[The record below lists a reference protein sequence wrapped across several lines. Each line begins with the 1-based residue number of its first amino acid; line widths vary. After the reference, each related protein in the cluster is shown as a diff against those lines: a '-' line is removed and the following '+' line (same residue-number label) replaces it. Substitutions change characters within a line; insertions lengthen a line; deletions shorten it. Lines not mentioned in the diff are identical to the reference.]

1 MLFSESWLRT
11 YVNPAI
17 SSEELQDALTMHGL
31 EVDEARKAAP
41 DFTGVVIAE
50 VVECRDH
57 ENSDRLHVCQVN
69 AGTGELIQIVC
80 GAPNVRAGV
89 RVPCAMVGAELP
101 GGFKIKKAKLRGVPS
116 NGMLCSARELG
127 VSEDHDGLWLLP
139 EDAPIGED
147 IRKYAHLDDV
157 VVDLNVTPNR
167 GDALSLTGIA
177 REVHAV
183 TGAELKLPEIHEA
196 AVTTDAA
203 HAVKIEASDLCA
215 RYTSRVITGLNAKA
229 KTPEWMAERL
239 ERCGQ
244 RPISALVDI
253 SNYVLL
259 ELGRPTHFF
268 DLDKLS
274 GTVTARWAKKGEKIE
289 LLNGKTVDLTP
300 YYGVIADDNGS
311 QAIAGIMGG
320 SADSVSDDTVNL
332 FIESAFFRPAAIQG
346 RARKLNFSS
355 DSSFRFERGVDYG
368 TTREHLEYI
377 TALVLSIC
385 GTDTTRVGPVSD
397 IESDLP
403 ERRVVKF
410 RAARCRKLVGVDI
423 PTDFME
429 EAFKR
434 LGFEYTRDGDLFTV
448 TSPTYRF
455 DIEIEE
461 DLVEEV
467 ARLWGYDKLPENPPL
482 ERAVM
487 LPSREDRR
495 TQHDLRLKLAGRG
508 YQELVNFSFVE
519 EKWEKDFGG
528 EAAPIRL
535 LNPIASQ
542 LSVMRT
548 QLIGGLVDILRYNL
562 NRKEDRVRVFEL
574 GRVFFQDPTI
584 EPSDTSVKGVRQPEH
599 LAGLAYGTADAPQ
612 WGIKS
617 RRVDFFDVK
626 GDLERLAF
634 PLTLDFVPEVF
645 PSLHPG
651 RSAGVYLDG
660 KRIGLIGELHPRLQ
674 QAYDL
679 PLCPVVFEIDVEPLL
694 SVPVPEHKPVSKFQ
708 KSLRD
713 ISLAVPA
720 SVTSKQI
727 FDAVRAA
734 RRTDVRLA
742 CLTDFRLF
750 DVYHPENQPSADK
763 SMAFRLVLESF
774 GEEAVTEAQIEGATE
789 AVIAGLE
796 PLGIKLRAELGN
808 L

>member
-57 ENSDRLHVCQVN
+57 ENSDHLHVCQVN

-750 DVYHPENQPSADK
+750 DVYHPENQFSADK

-796 PLGIKLRAELGN
+796 PLGIKLRA
-808 L
+808 

>member
-57 ENSDRLHVCQVN
+57 ENSDHLHVCQVN

-355 DSSFRFERGVDYG
+355 DSSFRFERGVYYG

-796 PLGIKLRAELGN
+796 PLGIKLRA
-808 L
+808 

>member
-57 ENSDRLHVCQVN
+57 ENSDHLHVCQVN
-69 AGTGELIQIVC
+69 AGTSELIQIVC

-274 GTVTARWAKKGEKIE
+274 GTVTARWAKEGEKIE

-300 YYGVIADDNGS
+300 YYGVIADDNGP

-385 GTDTTRVGPVSD
+385 GTDATRVGPVSD

-796 PLGIKLRAELGN
+796 PLGIKLRA
-808 L
+808 

>member
-57 ENSDRLHVCQVN
+57 ENSDHLHVCQVN

-239 ERCGQ
+239 ERCDQ

-274 GTVTARWAKKGEKIE
+274 GTVTARWAKEGEKIE

-385 GTDTTRVGPVSD
+385 GTDATRVGPVSD

-796 PLGIKLRAELGN
+796 PLGIKLRA
-808 L
+808 

>member
-57 ENSDRLHVCQVN
+57 ENSDHLHVCQVN

-274 GTVTARWAKKGEKIE
+274 GTVTARWAKEGEKIE

-385 GTDTTRVGPVSD
+385 GTDATRVGPVSD

-720 SVTSKQI
+720 SLTSKQI

-796 PLGIKLRAELGN
+796 PLGIKLRA
-808 L
+808 

>member
-57 ENSDRLHVCQVN
+57 ENSDHLHVCQVN

-274 GTVTARWAKKGEKIE
+274 GTVTARWAKEGEKIE

-332 FIESAFFRPAAIQG
+332 FIESAFFRPTAIQG

-385 GTDTTRVGPVSD
+385 GTDATRVGPVSD

-796 PLGIKLRAELGN
+796 PLGIKLRA
-808 L
+808 

>member
-57 ENSDRLHVCQVN
+57 ENSDHLHVCQVN

-89 RVPCAMVGAELP
+89 RVPCAMVEAELP

-796 PLGIKLRAELGN
+796 PLGIKLRA
-808 L
+808 

>member
-57 ENSDRLHVCQVN
+57 ENSDHLHVCQVN

-274 GTVTARWAKKGEKIE
+274 GTVTARWAKEGEKIE

-385 GTDTTRVGPVSD
+385 GTDATRVGPVSD

-487 LPSREDRR
+487 LPFREDRR

-796 PLGIKLRAELGN
+796 PLGIKLRA
-808 L
+808 

>member
-57 ENSDRLHVCQVN
+57 ENSDHLHVCQVN

-274 GTVTARWAKKGEKIE
+274 GTVTARWAKEGEKIE

-385 GTDTTRVGPVSD
+385 GTDATRVGPVSD

-410 RAARCRKLVGVDI
+410 RAAHCRKLVGVDI

-796 PLGIKLRAELGN
+796 PLGIKLRA
-808 L
+808 

>member
-57 ENSDRLHVCQVN
+57 ENSDHLHVCQVN

-528 EAAPIRL
+528 EAAPILL

>member
-57 ENSDRLHVCQVN
+57 ENSDHLHVCQVN
-69 AGTGELIQIVC
+69 AGTSELIQIVC

-274 GTVTARWAKKGEKIE
+274 GTVTARWAKEGEKIE

-300 YYGVIADDNGS
+300 YYGVIADDNGP

-385 GTDTTRVGPVSD
+385 GTDATRVGPVSD

-487 LPSREDRR
+487 LPFREDRR

-796 PLGIKLRAELGN
+796 PLGIKLRA
-808 L
+808 

>member
-57 ENSDRLHVCQVN
+57 ENSDHLHVCQVN

-274 GTVTARWAKKGEKIE
+274 GTVTARWAKEGEKIE

-385 GTDTTRVGPVSD
+385 GTDATRVGPVSD

-410 RAARCRKLVGVDI
+410 RAARCRELVGVDI

-796 PLGIKLRAELGN
+796 PLGIKLRA
-808 L
+808 

>member
-57 ENSDRLHVCQVN
+57 ENSDHLHVCQVN

-139 EDAPIGED
+139 ADAPIGED

-167 GDALSLTGIA
+167 GDALSLAGIA

-196 AVTTDAA
+196 AVTTDAS
-203 HAVKIEASDLCA
+203 HDVKIEASDLCA

-244 RPISALVDI
+244 LPISALVDI

-274 GTVTARWAKKGEKIE
+274 GTVTARWAKEGEKIE

-300 YYGVIADDNGS
+300 YYGVIADDNGP

-320 SADSVSDDTVNL
+320 TADSVSDDTVNL
-332 FIESAFFRPAAIQG
+332 FIESAFFRPSAIQG

-385 GTDTTRVGPVSD
+385 GTDATRVGPVSD

-403 ERRVVKF
+403 ECRVVKF
-410 RAARCRKLVGVDI
+410 RAERCRKLVGVDI

-694 SVPVPEHKPVSKFQ
+694 SVPVTEHKPVSKFQ

-750 DVYHPENQPSADK
+750 DVYHPENQPAADK

-796 PLGIKLRAELGN
+796 PLGIKLRA
-808 L
+808 

>member
-57 ENSDRLHVCQVN
+57 ENSDHLHVCQVN
-69 AGTGELIQIVC
+69 AGIGELIQIVC

-274 GTVTARWAKKGEKIE
+274 GTVTARWAKEGEKIE

-385 GTDTTRVGPVSD
+385 GTDATRVGPVSD

-796 PLGIKLRAELGN
+796 PLGIKLRA
-808 L
+808 

>member
-57 ENSDRLHVCQVN
+57 ENSDHLHVCQVN

-244 RPISALVDI
+244 HPISALVDI

-274 GTVTARWAKKGEKIE
+274 GTVTARWAKEGEKIE

-385 GTDTTRVGPVSD
+385 GTDATRVGPVSD

-796 PLGIKLRAELGN
+796 PLGIKLRA
-808 L
+808 

>member
-57 ENSDRLHVCQVN
+57 ENSDHLHVCQVN

-203 HAVKIEASDLCA
+203 HAVKIEASALCA

>member
-57 ENSDRLHVCQVN
+57 ENSDHLHVCQVN

-274 GTVTARWAKKGEKIE
+274 GTVTARWAKKREKIE

-796 PLGIKLRAELGN
+796 PLGIKLRA
-808 L
+808 

>member
-57 ENSDRLHVCQVN
+57 ENSDHLHVCQVN

-274 GTVTARWAKKGEKIE
+274 GTVTARWAKEGEKIE

-385 GTDTTRVGPVSD
+385 GTDATRVGPVSD

-660 KRIGLIGELHPRLQ
+660 KRIGLIGESHPRLQ

-796 PLGIKLRAELGN
+796 PLGIKLRA
-808 L
+808 

>member
-57 ENSDRLHVCQVN
+57 ENSDHLHVCQVN

-274 GTVTARWAKKGEKIE
+274 GTVTARWAKEGEKIE

-355 DSSFRFERGVDYG
+355 DSSCRFERGVDYG

-385 GTDTTRVGPVSD
+385 GTDATRVGPVSD

-796 PLGIKLRAELGN
+796 PLGIKLRA
-808 L
+808 

>member
-57 ENSDRLHVCQVN
+57 ENSDHLHVCQVN

-455 DIEIEE
+455 DIAFPCLRPVVGRSKYLLSPESHDSGPWKIARTPVQFALENGLLLDE
-461 DLVEEV
+461 QGKAFTPEQALKNGLPSTELPAWGN
-467 ARLWGYDKLPENPPL
+467 ARLDEKKALAVLTEQLGKPFEGYEGLSPCRRALAVAFLAYAGGDKKGCVALLDAVSLSYREETGQASCPLLEDSDFAGKLKKQWERHASVLSEKCLSIHAAYELPWFMALLYRARQKGVLAGSQFLWLRPMDRPLWYALNQCGGRAAWAEGFAAWAHYMAEEQEGKALTESHVAPAVASLREALSAQGWLTEIFVPPADAAETSNSEAETSPIESPPDADVVLCPPEENP
-482 ERAVM
+482 EYDAN
-487 LPSREDRR
+487 ED
-495 TQHDLRLKLAGRG
+495 
-508 YQELVNFSFVE
+508 
-519 EKWEKDFGG
+519 
-528 EAAPIRL
+528 
-535 LNPIASQ
+535 
-542 LSVMRT
+542 
-548 QLIGGLVDILRYNL
+548 
-562 NRKEDRVRVFEL
+562 
-574 GRVFFQDPTI
+574 
-584 EPSDTSVKGVRQPEH
+584 EH
-599 LAGLAYGTADAPQ
+599 LADEY
-612 WGIKS
+612 
-617 RRVDFFDVK
+617 
-626 GDLERLAF
+626 
-634 PLTLDFVPEVF
+634 
-645 PSLHPG
+645 
-651 RSAGVYLDG
+651 Y
-660 KRIGLIGELHPRLQ
+660 
-674 QAYDL
+674 
-679 PLCPVVFEIDVEPLL
+679 
-694 SVPVPEHKPVSKFQ
+694 
-708 KSLRD
+708 
-713 ISLAVPA
+713 
-720 SVTSKQI
+720 
-727 FDAVRAA
+727 
-734 RRTDVRLA
+734 
-742 CLTDFRLF
+742 
-750 DVYHPENQPSADK
+750 
-763 SMAFRLVLESF
+763 
-774 GEEAVTEAQIEGATE
+774 
-789 AVIAGLE
+789 
-796 PLGIKLRAELGN
+796 
-808 L
+808 

>member
-57 ENSDRLHVCQVN
+57 ENSDHLHVCQVN

-274 GTVTARWAKKGEKIE
+274 GTVTARWAKEGEKIE

-320 SADSVSDDTVNL
+320 SADFVSDDTVNL

-385 GTDTTRVGPVSD
+385 GTDATRVGPVSD

-796 PLGIKLRAELGN
+796 PLGIKLRA
-808 L
+808 

>member
-57 ENSDRLHVCQVN
+57 ENSDHLHVCQVN

-274 GTVTARWAKKGEKIE
+274 GTVTARWAKEGEKIE

-385 GTDTTRVGPVSD
+385 GTDATRVGPVSD

-713 ISLAVPA
+713 IALAVPA

-796 PLGIKLRAELGN
+796 PLGIKLRA
-808 L
+808 

>member
-50 VVECRDH
+50 VVGCRDH
-57 ENSDRLHVCQVN
+57 ENSDHLHVCQVN

-796 PLGIKLRAELGN
+796 PLGIKLRA
-808 L
+808 

>member
-57 ENSDRLHVCQVN
+57 ENSDHLHVCQVN

-89 RVPCAMVGAELP
+89 RVPCAIVGAELP

-274 GTVTARWAKKGEKIE
+274 GTVTARWAKEGEKIE

-385 GTDTTRVGPVSD
+385 GTDATRVGPVSD

-796 PLGIKLRAELGN
+796 PLGIKLRA
-808 L
+808 

>member
-57 ENSDRLHVCQVN
+57 ENSDHLHVCQVN

-274 GTVTARWAKKGEKIE
+274 GTVTARWAKEGEKIE

-368 TTREHLEYI
+368 TTREYLEYI

-385 GTDTTRVGPVSD
+385 GTDATRVGPVSD

-796 PLGIKLRAELGN
+796 PLGIKLRA
-808 L
+808 

>member
-57 ENSDRLHVCQVN
+57 ENSDHLHVCQVN

-274 GTVTARWAKKGEKIE
+274 GTVTARWAKEGEKIE

-385 GTDTTRVGPVSD
+385 GTDATRVGPVSD

-519 EKWEKDFGG
+519 ERWEKDFGG

-796 PLGIKLRAELGN
+796 PLGIKLRA
-808 L
+808 

>member
-57 ENSDRLHVCQVN
+57 ENSDHLHVCQVN

-796 PLGIKLRAELGN
+796 PLGITLRA
-808 L
+808 

>member
-57 ENSDRLHVCQVN
+57 ENSDHLHVCQVN

-244 RPISALVDI
+244 RPISTLVDI

-274 GTVTARWAKKGEKIE
+274 GTVTARWAKEGEKIE

-385 GTDTTRVGPVSD
+385 GTDATRVGPVSD

-796 PLGIKLRAELGN
+796 PLGIKLRA
-808 L
+808 

>member
-57 ENSDRLHVCQVN
+57 ENSDHLHVCQVN

-274 GTVTARWAKKGEKIE
+274 GTVTARWAKEGEKIE

-385 GTDTTRVGPVSD
+385 GTDATRVGPVSD

-679 PLCPVVFEIDVEPLL
+679 PLCPVVFEIDIEPLL

-796 PLGIKLRAELGN
+796 PLGIKLRA
-808 L
+808 

>member
-31 EVDEARKAAP
+31 EVDEARKAVP

-57 ENSDRLHVCQVN
+57 ENSDHLHVCQVN

-274 GTVTARWAKKGEKIE
+274 GTVTARWAKEGEKIE

-385 GTDTTRVGPVSD
+385 GTDATRVGPVSD

-796 PLGIKLRAELGN
+796 PLGIKLRA
-808 L
+808 

>member
-57 ENSDRLHVCQVN
+57 ENSDHLHVCQVN

-734 RRTDVRLA
+734 RRTDVRLT

-796 PLGIKLRAELGN
+796 PLGIKLRA
-808 L
+808 

>member
-57 ENSDRLHVCQVN
+57 ENSDHLHVCQVN

-167 GDALSLTGIA
+167 GDVLSLTGIA

-274 GTVTARWAKKGEKIE
+274 GTVTARWAKEGEKIE

-385 GTDTTRVGPVSD
+385 GTDATRVGPVSD

-796 PLGIKLRAELGN
+796 PLGIKLRA
-808 L
+808 

>member
-57 ENSDRLHVCQVN
+57 ENSDHLHVCQVN

-274 GTVTARWAKKGEKIE
+274 GTVTARWAKEGEKIE

-385 GTDTTRVGPVSD
+385 GTDATRVGPVSD

-508 YQELVNFSFVE
+508 YQELVDFSFVE

-796 PLGIKLRAELGN
+796 PLGIKLRA
-808 L
+808 

>member
-57 ENSDRLHVCQVN
+57 ENSDHLHVCQVN

-274 GTVTARWAKKGEKIE
+274 GTVTARWAKEGEKIE

-385 GTDTTRVGPVSD
+385 GTDATRVGPVSD

-727 FDAVRAA
+727 FDAVCAA

-796 PLGIKLRAELGN
+796 PLGIKLRA
-808 L
+808 

>member
-57 ENSDRLHVCQVN
+57 ENSDHLHVCQVN

-274 GTVTARWAKKGEKIE
+274 GTVTARWAKEGEKIE

-332 FIESAFFRPAAIQG
+332 FIESAFFRPTAIQG

-385 GTDTTRVGPVSD
+385 GTDATRVGPVSD

-467 ARLWGYDKLPENPPL
+467 TRLWGYDKLPENPPL

-796 PLGIKLRAELGN
+796 PLGIKLRA
-808 L
+808 

>member
-57 ENSDRLHVCQVN
+57 ENSDHLHVCQVN

-274 GTVTARWAKKGEKIE
+274 GTVTARWAKEGEKIE

-355 DSSFRFERGVDYG
+355 DSSFRFARGVDYG

-385 GTDTTRVGPVSD
+385 GTDATRVGPVSD

-796 PLGIKLRAELGN
+796 PLGIKLRA
-808 L
+808 

>member
-57 ENSDRLHVCQVN
+57 ENSDHLHVCQVN

-274 GTVTARWAKKGEKIE
+274 GTVTARWAKEGEKIE

-385 GTDTTRVGPVSD
+385 GTDATRVGPVSD

-796 PLGIKLRAELGN
+796 PLGIKLRA
-808 L
+808 

>member
-57 ENSDRLHVCQVN
+57 ENSDHLHVCQVN

-274 GTVTARWAKKGEKIE
+274 GTVTARWAKEGEKIE

-385 GTDTTRVGPVSD
+385 GTDATRVGPVSD

-467 ARLWGYDKLPENPPL
+467 ARLRGYDKLPENPPL

-796 PLGIKLRAELGN
+796 PLGIKLRA
-808 L
+808 

>member
-57 ENSDRLHVCQVN
+57 ENSDHLHVCQVN

-177 REVHAV
+177 REVHAL
-183 TGAELKLPEIHEA
+183 TGAELKLPEIHEP

-274 GTVTARWAKKGEKIE
+274 GTVTARWAKEGEKIE

-385 GTDTTRVGPVSD
+385 GTDATRVGPVSD

-796 PLGIKLRAELGN
+796 PLGIKLRA
-808 L
+808 

>member
-17 SSEELQDALTMHGL
+17 SSEEFQDALTMHGL

-57 ENSDRLHVCQVN
+57 ENSDHLHVCQVN

-274 GTVTARWAKKGEKIE
+274 GTVTARWAKEGEKIE

-355 DSSFRFERGVDYG
+355 DTSFRFERGVDYG

-385 GTDTTRVGPVSD
+385 GTDATRVGPVSD

-796 PLGIKLRAELGN
+796 PLGIKLRA
-808 L
+808 